1 LPPDDKDHLAA
12 RGIAFEVVTDGS
24 ETAIILRGYPLPT
37 GKFDRAQADVL
48 VILPGS
54 YPDAVV
60 DMFHCDPW
68 LRLASTGTYAKAT
81 DVSRVFAG
89 RNWQRWSRHN
99 NAWRAGID
107 GIHTVLARIDRAL
120 REAA

>member
-1 LPPDDKDHLAA
+1 
-12 RGIAFEVVTDGS
+12 
-24 ETAIILRGYPLPT
+24 
-37 GKFDRAQADVL
+37 VL
-48 VILPGS
+48 VILPGG

-68 LRLASTGTYAKAT
+68 LRLASTGVYAKAA

-99 NAWRAGID
+99 NAWRPGVD
-107 GIHTVLARIDRAL
+107 GIHTVLGRIDRAL